1 MKIRTK
7 LSLIFFLFVIII
19 VSVISAS
26 IYFFS
31 AEHRKD
37 DFYRR
42 LRNRATNTAV
52 LLVQYKE
59 IDVDLLMKME
69 RENPANLP
77 MQFVLIFDSGKQLLY
92 SSDGASRPPNLD
104 ELITRISAK
113 DGEVR
118 LSDNG
123 NEILGFIFNDRT
135 HSFVIIAGAKDVYG
149 LDALENLRNVIIV
162 TFGLSL
168 VIVSVFAWIYAGRVL
183 KPISRIVEEVDSITA
198 ASLDQRLDE
207 GNKKDELSKL
217 AQTFNRM
224 LSRLEAAFL
233 AQRNFIANASHELKT
248 PFTVMAG
255 EIQVTLLHPRDN
267 AYYIKILKSVL
278 QGINRFNKLS
288 TQLLLLA
295 QPSASHPQKRFK
307 LLRFDDIMWE
317 AKHELEHLHPD
328 YRIEVTFNDPHVN
341 HDALLIH
348 GDEQL
353 LKVHLNNLMDN
364 GSKYS
369 DDNRVQATL
378 TTHPGRHIKVEFANS
393 GEGIDPGEINHIFDP
408 FYRARSTRNVKGFG
422 IGLSLASKIAEL
434 HDGTLDVESIPQTVT
449 RFVIHLPVKAPL

>member
-77 MQFVLIFDSGKQLLY
+77 MQFVSIFDSNKQPLY
-92 SSDGASRPPNLD
+92 TSDSAILPRNLD
-104 ELITRISAK
+104 VLVAQMQEK
-113 DGEVR
+113 EEVR
-118 LSDNG
+118 LSENG
-123 NEILGFIFNDRT
+123 NEILGFIFNHRE
-135 HSFVIIAGAKDVYG
+135 HRFVVVAGARDVYG
-149 LDALENLRNVIIV
+149 LDALENLRSVIIV
-162 TFGLSL
+162 TFAISL
-168 VIVSVFAWIYAGRVL
+168 IIVSVFAWIYAGRVL
-183 KPISRIVEEVDSITA
+183 RPISRIVEEVDSITA

-224 LSRLEAAFL
+224 LSRLETAFL
-233 AQRNFIANASHELKT
+233 AQKNFIANASHELKT

-278 QGINRFNKLS
+278 QGVNRFNKLS

-295 QPSASHPQKRFK
+295 QTSASHPQKRFN

-317 AKHELEHLHPD
+317 AKHELETLHSD
-328 YRIEVTFNDPHVN
+328 YRIEVAFDDLDVN

-353 LKVHLNNLMDN
+353 LKVLLINLMDN
-364 GSKYS
+364 GCKYS
-369 DDNRVQATL
+369 GDLRVQVTL
-378 TTHPGRHIKVEFANS
+378 TTSPGKHIKVEFSNS
-393 GEGIDPGEINHIFDP
+393 GEGIAPEEIRHIFDP

-422 IGLSLASKIAEL
+422 IGLSLASKIVAL
-434 HDGTLDVESIPQTVT
+434 HDGTLDVESVPHTVT
-449 RFVIHLPVKAPL
+449 RFVIHLPVGASL

>member
-1 MKIRTK
+1 
-7 LSLIFFLFVIII
+7 
-19 VSVISAS
+19 
-26 IYFFS
+26 
-31 AEHRKD
+31 
-37 DFYRR
+37 
-42 LRNRATNTAV
+42 V

-77 MQFVLIFDSGKQLLY
+77 MQFVAIYDSNKQPLY
-92 SSDGASRPPNLD
+92 TSDPANLPKD
-104 ELITRISAK
+104 LDPFILRIQEN
-113 DGEVR
+113 GEVR
-118 LSDNG
+118 LSENE
-123 NEILGFIFNDRT
+123 NEILGFIFN
-135 HSFVIIAGAKDVYG
+135 HQEHEFVVIAGARDVYG
-149 LDALENLRNVIIV
+149 LDALENLRSVIIV
-162 TFGLSL
+162 TFAISL
-168 VIVSVFAWIYAGRVL
+168 IIVSIFAWIYAGRVL
-183 KPISRIVEEVDSITA
+183 KPISRIVAEVDSITA

-217 AQTFNRM
+217 AQTFNQM

-233 AQRNFIANASHELKT
+233 AQKNFIANASHELKT

-278 QGINRFNKLS
+278 LGINRFNKLS

-295 QPSASHPQKRFK
+295 QTSASHPQKRFN

-317 AKHELEHLHPD
+317 AKHELEKLHPE
-328 YRIEVTFNDPHVN
+328 YRIEIAFDDPDIN

-353 LKVHLNNLMDN
+353 LKVLLINLMDN
-364 GSKYS
+364 GCKYS

-378 TTHPGRHIKVEFANS
+378 TTHPGKHIKVEFTNS
-393 GEGIDPGEINHIFDP
+393 GEGIDPEEVKRIFDP

-422 IGLSLASKIAEL
+422 IGLSLASKIVAL
-434 HDGTLDVESIPQTVT
+434 HDGTLDVESIPHTVT
-449 RFVIHLPVKAPL
+449 RFVIYLPV

>member
-7 LSLIFFLFVIII
+7 LSLIFFFFVIII

-77 MQFVLIFDSGKQLLY
+77 MQFVSIFDSTKQPLY
-92 SSDGASRPPNLD
+92 TSDNAKLPQQLD
-104 ELITRISAK
+104 ALITQIQQK
-113 DGEVR
+113 EEVR
-118 LSDNG
+118 LSEGG
-123 NEILGFIFNDRT
+123 NEILGFIFHHRE
-135 HSFVIIAGAKDVYG
+135 HRFVVVAGARDVYG
-149 LDALENLRNVIIV
+149 LDALENLRDVIII
-162 TFGLSL
+162 TFALSL
-168 VIVSVFAWIYAGRVL
+168 IIVSIFAWIYAGRVL
-183 KPISRIVEEVDSITA
+183 RPISRIVEEVDSITA

-224 LSRLEAAFL
+224 LSRLETAFL
-233 AQRNFIANASHELKT
+233 AQKNFIANASHELKT

-278 QGINRFNKLS
+278 QGVNRFNKLS

-295 QPSASHPQKRFK
+295 QTSASHPQKRFN

-317 AKHELEHLHPD
+317 AKHELETLHPD
-328 YRIEVTFNDPHVN
+328 YRIEIAFDEPDVN

-353 LKVHLNNLMDN
+353 LKVLLINLMDN
-364 GSKYS
+364 GCKYS
-369 DDNRVQATL
+369 DDHRVQVKL
-378 TTHPGRHIKVEFANS
+378 TTRRGKHIEVEFSNS
-393 GEGIDPGEINHIFDP
+393 GEGIEPEEIKYIFDP
-408 FYRARSTRNVKGFG
+408 FYRARSTRNIKGFG
-422 IGLSLASKIAEL
+422 IGLSLASKIVDL
-434 HDGTLDVESIPQTVT
+434 HDGTLAVESLPHTVT
-449 RFVIHLPVKAPL
+449 RFVIRLPVDRAL